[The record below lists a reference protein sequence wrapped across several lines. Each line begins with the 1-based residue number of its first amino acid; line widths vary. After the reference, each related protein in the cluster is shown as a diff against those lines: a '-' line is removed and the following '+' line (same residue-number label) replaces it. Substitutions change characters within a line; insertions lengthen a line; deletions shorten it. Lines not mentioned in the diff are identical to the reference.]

1 MKNFASLGLLLSLAL
16 PAAAAVDDELTRTA
30 VEAALDDRDALYN
43 LAVKFYQG
51 AELPQSYAHA
61 ARLWQKAA
69 ALGSI
74 AAKNNLGFLT
84 YEGKGVAR
92 DQGAAVQLWREAAA
106 QGHSESQVHLGSAL
120 FDGHGVASDR
130 VAGLRWILFA
140 NATAA
145 ARSRDPD
152 AGGGADVAEMAREE
166 LERMSAL
173 ASAAELEKARATL
186 AELPVK

>member
-1 MKNFASLGLLLSLAL
+1 MKSFASLSLLLALAQAL

-43 LAVKFYQG
+43 LAVKFYLG

-69 ALGSI
+69 ALGFI

-84 YEGKGVAR
+84 FEGK
-92 DQGAAVQLWREAAA
+92 
-106 QGHSESQVHLGSAL
+106 
-120 FDGHGVASDR
+120 GVASDR

-140 NATAA
+140 DATAA

-152 AGGGADVAEMAREE
+152 AGGGADVADMARDE
-166 LERMSAL
+166 LQRMSAL
-173 ASAAELEKARATL
+173 ASPAELEKARATL